1 MNNSVLK
8 TILSFI
14 GLVLLQVIICSNI
27 NFLGDLNPYVYVI
40 FILLYPV
47 TKNRLLFIFLS
58 FLLGFSIDIFLDSGG
73 MHAAAS
79 VAIAYIRPLF
89 LKFSFGAAFDYQS
102 IKFSNTDFSQRLV
115 YFLLLIVIHH
125 FILFSL
131 VLFDQNK
138 IALILQQA
146 LYSSIFTLIICLL
159 LTSLFSKKETWEK
172 YCFLDWSF

>member
-14 GLVLLQVIICSNI
+14 GLILLQVIVCSNI

-58 FLLGFSIDIFLDSGG
+58 FLLGFSIDLFLDSGG

-79 VAIAYIRPLF
+79 VAIAYIRPVF
-89 LKFSFGAAFDYQS
+89 LKFSFGAAYDYQS
-102 IKFSNTDFSQRLV
+102 LKFSNTDFTQRLV
-115 YFLLLIVIHH
+115 YFLFIIVIHH

-138 IALILQQA
+138 IALIIEQA

-159 LTSLFSKKETWEK
+159 LTSLFSKKET
-172 YCFLDWSF
+172 

>member
-14 GLVLLQVIICSNI
+14 GLILLQVIICSNI

-79 VAIAYIRPLF
+79 VAIAYIRPVF
-89 LKFSFGAAFDYQS
+89 LKFSFGAAYDYQS
-102 IKFSNTDFSQRLV
+102 LKFSNTDFTQRLV
-115 YFLLLIVIHH
+115 YFLFIIVIHH

-131 VLFDQNK
+131 VLFDENK
-138 IALILQQA
+138 IALIIEQA

-159 LTSLFSKKETWEK
+159 LTSLFSKKET
-172 YCFLDWSF
+172 